1 MLWVTSILVLHPNTV
16 MEMDGPLG
24 GLVRVAAG
32 IGVSVSVDMTTVV
45 VGVAGILVT
54 PITTG
59 VGVNMDGVGVEGR
72 NGVGPGSGWM
82 IQPLQD
88 VNIHANRIGRI
99 SFFIFSPLL
108 LFYPSCEVKQSPP
121 MGLFWNCYEYGAD
134 FRQIPLHT
142 GP

>member
-1 MLWVTSILVLHPNTV
+1 MLWVTSILVLHPNTL

-99 SFFIFSPLL
+99 SFFIFFSSTFILSLLRSEAKSPDGLILELL
-108 LFYPSCEVKQSPP
+108 RIW
-121 MGLFWNCYEYGAD
+121 G
-134 FRQIPLHT
+134 
-142 GP
+142 